1 MCPQMTP
8 NLSYSRAKHDSMV
21 TLEEFPL
28 PSPCENVCPASDPVY
43 QLSTS
48 PPFSWFNQLFNRQN
62 DQQPPPPD
70 GKEGEIVKE
79 FTRVPGSL

>member
-8 NLSYSRAKHDSMV
+8 NFSHSRAKHDSMV

-28 PSPCENVCPASDPVY
+28 PSPPDRVSSAPDHML

-48 PPFSWFNQLFNRQN
+48 PPFSWFNQIFSRHS
-62 DQQPPPPD
+62 DQPPPPD
-70 GKEGEIVKE
+70 AKDGEVVKE